1 MNNSIFRRSLV
12 VAAVTT
18 VGAMLAVSPASASST
33 FSVVAVSQDGDLGA
47 IGYVD
52 PATGATIS
60 PVIPNLAAFP
70 SSPSDGLSEASGIAV
85 NTVDNKLYAI
95 NYDCEIITIDL
106 STGVS
111 TPVATNPSVPQPGNT
126 SCEGLAINSA
136 GTLFTGASM
145 SGPSR
150 LMYFNT
156 DEWYQIADNDFSSI
170 AWVSYEPVSD
180 SLIVSGSANSDPSY
194 TIYSLAADGTGA
206 LTSLGTDPN
215 PVSDASFSSD
225 GMSVAGYFGGG
236 YFTSPTADIPDG
248 WVASTASVELAYFV
262 AIVEANSDGGGGNAL
277 PATGMNAATV
287 WIAAGL
293 ATVVILLGL
302 ALALARRRVV

>member
-1 MNNSIFRRSLV
+1 MKNSIFRRSLV
-12 VAAVTT
+12 VVAVTT
-18 VGAMLAVSPASASST
+18 VGAMLAVVPASASST

-52 PATGATIS
+52 PSTGATIS
-60 PVIPNLAAFP
+60 PTIPNLAAFP
-70 SSPSDGLSEASGIAV
+70 SSPGDGLSEASGIAF
-85 NTVDNKLYAI
+85 NTLDNKLYAV

-111 TPVATNPSVPQPGNT
+111 TPVATNPSVPEPGNT

-150 LMYFNT
+150 LMYFDT
-156 DEWYQIADNDFSSI
+156 DEWYQIADNDFGSI

-194 TIYSLAADGTGA
+194 SIYSLAADGTGA

-215 PVSDASFSSD
+215 PVSDAAFSSD

-236 YFTSPTADIPDG
+236 YFTGPTADIPDG
-248 WVASTASVELAYFV
+248 WVASTAVVELAYFV
-262 AIVEANSDGGGGNAL
+262 AIVPANSNGGGDSAL
-277 PATGMNAATV
+277 PATGTNATTV
-287 WIAAGL
+287 WITMAVAGVL
-293 ATVVILLGL
+293 ILVGL
-302 ALALARRRVV
+302 TLARRRVV